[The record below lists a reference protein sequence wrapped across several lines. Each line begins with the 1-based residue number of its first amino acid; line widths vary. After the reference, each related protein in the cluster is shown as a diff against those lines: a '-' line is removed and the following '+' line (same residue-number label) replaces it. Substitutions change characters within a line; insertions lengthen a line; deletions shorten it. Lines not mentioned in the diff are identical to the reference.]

1 MSYILS
7 QQLSYQEQL
16 ETREWKSRRKEII
29 ERDKHSCLFCGKSKS
44 LRIAFGDNEYYVG
57 IDFSKEKI
65 FPSDYSIIESG
76 IRLSDEIEKWNNHR
90 IKGGSLPGSWQIGV
104 LSAEGIFFYTVWTT
118 NDDYKNVDVKTEC
131 YIARLLCS
139 DGYVASVLYTDEDDL
154 YDLVLYRVYVQKEPV
169 TLTVHHKRYI
179 LGKQAWEYG
188 DEDLVTLCQHC
199 HSKVHEFL
207 PVQTYA
213 QVKGELKV
221 MNYTPC
227 IRCNGTGYL
236 PEYKHVENGICFR
249 CRGVRFEELIQL
261 EYEDFDD
268 L

>member
-1 MSYILS
+1 MSYVHS
-7 QQLSYQEQL
+7 QQLNYQEQL

-29 ERDKHSCLFCGKSKS
+29 ERDKHTCLFCGKSKS
-44 LRIAFGDNEYYVG
+44 LRIVFEDNEYYVG

-65 FPSDYSIIESG
+65 TPSDYSIIEYG
-76 IRLSDEIEKWNNHR
+76 TKFSDEIEKWNNHE
-90 IKGGSLPGSWQIGV
+90 IKIGPLPIYSQIGV
-104 LSAEGIFFYTVWTT
+104 LSAEGIFFYTVWTIL
-118 NDDYKNVDVKTEC
+118 NDYKSVNMRTEC
-131 YIARLLCS
+131 YIAKLLCN
-139 DGYVASVLYTDEDDL
+139 DGYVVSVLYTDEDDL
-154 YDLVLYRVYVQKEPV
+154 YDLVLRRVYVQKEPV

-179 LGKQAWEYG
+179 LGKQAWEY
-188 DEDLVTLCQHC
+188 EDDGLVTLCQHC

-213 QVKGELKV
+213 QMKGKLKV

-249 CRGVRFEELIQL
+249 CRGARFEELIQRQ
-261 EYEDFDD
+261 YEDFDE